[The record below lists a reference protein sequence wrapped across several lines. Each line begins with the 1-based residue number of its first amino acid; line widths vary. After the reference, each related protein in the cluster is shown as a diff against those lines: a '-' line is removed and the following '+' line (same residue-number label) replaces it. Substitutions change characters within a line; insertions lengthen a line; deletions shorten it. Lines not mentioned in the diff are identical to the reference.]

1 MKQID
6 IRKLD
11 EIKERH
17 WNYCSKSLNPANLDN
32 QNKEQMQQFKR
43 LCISNPFN
51 FDNATDIV
59 EEFLRDITINVDLRS
74 QYESFR
80 KSQNSEWNGTK
91 LIKELGVEVCPY
103 CGMNYFSTV
112 SKSENGRTVS
122 VATLDHYIPKESYP
136 MLALNIYNLI
146 PCCKN
151 CNSTFKGTS
160 TDKIINPY
168 FYSLE
173 NNLKFKMPIQNI
185 KNFIFDKDSKY
196 EIEVENC
203 AKDKRVWTMVNEHI
217 RVLSIKERYQY
228 FETIA
233 KSILKKKVYYNN
245 TRISELQSFEEL
257 KFKKG
262 DIEKMLICQDIFN
275 ENEPFLKFKNDIW
288 NQCSEE

>member
-1 MKQID
+1 MKQLD

-11 EIKERH
+11 EIKEQH
-17 WNYCSKSLNPANLDN
+17 FEYCKDLSEVAHLSDEKKEILFIKSPFTAKMNA
-32 QNKEQMQQFKR
+32 KR
-43 LCISNPFN
+43 LYQRDYKNIDLSN
-51 FDNATDIV
+51 AY
-59 EEFLRDITINVDLRS
+59 
-74 QYESFR
+74 QKFR
-80 KSQNSEWNGTK
+80 EYKKTKWNGVD
-91 LIKELGVEVCPY
+91 LIKELGVTICPY
-103 CGMNYFSTV
+103 CGMNYFSTI
-112 SKSENGRTVS
+112 SKSESGRTVS

-160 TDKIINPY
+160 TAKIINPY

-173 NNLKFKMPIQNI
+173 NNLKFKVSIQNL
-185 KNFIFDKDSKY
+185 KNFISDENSKY
-196 EIEVENC
+196 EIEVENR
-203 AKDKRVWTMVNEHI
+203 AKDKRVRTMVKEHI

-245 TRISELQSFEEL
+245 TRISELESFEEL
-257 KFKKG
+257 FKKG

-288 NQCSEE
+288 NQFSEE

>member
-17 WNYCSKSLNPANLDN
+17 FEYCKDLSEVAHLSDEKKEILFIKSPFTAKMNA
-32 QNKEQMQQFKR
+32 KR
-43 LCISNPFN
+43 LYQRDYKNIDLSN
-51 FDNATDIV
+51 AY
-59 EEFLRDITINVDLRS
+59 
-74 QYESFR
+74 QKFR
-80 KSQNSEWNGTK
+80 EYKKTKWNGVD
-91 LIKELGVEVCPY
+91 LIKELGVTICPY

-122 VATLDHYIPKESYP
+122 VATLDHYITKESYP

-185 KNFIFDKDSKY
+185 KNFIFDNDSKY

>member
-17 WNYCSKSLNPANLDN
+17 FEYCKDLSEVAHLSDEKKEILFIKSPFTAKMNA
-32 QNKEQMQQFKR
+32 KR
-43 LCISNPFN
+43 LYQRDYKNIDLSN
-51 FDNATDIV
+51 AY
-59 EEFLRDITINVDLRS
+59 
-74 QYESFR
+74 QKFR
-80 KSQNSEWNGTK
+80 EYKKTKWNGVD
-91 LIKELGVEVCPY
+91 LIKELGVTVCPY

-112 SKSENGRTVS
+112 SKSESGRTVS

-196 EIEVENC
+196 EIEVENR

-233 KSILKKKVYYNN
+233 KSILKKKIYYNN

>member
-17 WNYCSKSLNPANLDN
+17 FEYCKDLSEVAHLSDEKKEILFIKSPFTAKMNA
-32 QNKEQMQQFKR
+32 KR
-43 LCISNPFN
+43 LYQRDYKNIDLSN
-51 FDNATDIV
+51 AY
-59 EEFLRDITINVDLRS
+59 
-74 QYESFR
+74 QKFR
-80 KSQNSEWNGTK
+80 EYKKTKWNGVD
-91 LIKELGVEVCPY
+91 LIKELGVTICPY

-160 TDKIINPY
+160 TAKIINPY
-168 FYSLE
+168 FYSIE

-196 EIEVENC
+196 EIEVENR

-275 ENEPFLKFKNDIW
+275 DNEPFLKFKNDIW

>member
-17 WNYCSKSLNPANLDN
+17 FEYCKDLSEVAHLSDEKKEILFIKSPFTAKMNA
-32 QNKEQMQQFKR
+32 KR
-43 LCISNPFN
+43 LYQRDYKNIDLSN
-51 FDNATDIV
+51 AY
-59 EEFLRDITINVDLRS
+59 
-74 QYESFR
+74 QKFR
-80 KSQNSEWNGTK
+80 EYKKTKWNGVD
-91 LIKELGVEVCPY
+91 LIKELGVTICPY

-112 SKSENGRTVS
+112 SKSESGRTVS

-160 TDKIINPY
+160 TAKIINPY

-173 NNLKFKMPIQNI
+173 NNLKFKVSIQNL
-185 KNFIFDKDSKY
+185 KNFISDENSKY
-196 EIEVENC
+196 EIEVENR
-203 AKDKRVWTMVNEHI
+203 AKDKRVRTMVKEHI

-245 TRISELQSFEEL
+245 TRISELESFEEL
-257 KFKKG
+257 FKKG

-288 NQCSEE
+288 NQFSEE

>member
-17 WNYCSKSLNPANLDN
+17 FEYCKNLSEVAHLSDKEKEILFIKSPFTVKMNA
-32 QNKEQMQQFKR
+32 KR
-43 LCISNPFN
+43 LYPRDYKKIDLSN
-51 FDNATDIV
+51 AY
-59 EEFLRDITINVDLRS
+59 
-74 QYESFR
+74 QKFR
-80 KSQNSEWNGTK
+80 KYKKTKWNGVD
-91 LIKELGVEVCPY
+91 LIKELGITVCPY
-103 CGMNYFSTV
+103 CGINYFSTV
-112 SKSENGRTVS
+112 SKNENKRIIS

-151 CNSTFKGTS
+151 CNSSFKGRS
-160 TDKIINPY
+160 TAKVINPY

-173 NNLKFKMPIQNI
+173 NNLKFKIPIQNL
-185 KNFIFDKDSKY
+185 KNFISDEDSKY
-196 EIEVENC
+196 EIEVENR
-203 AKDKRVWTMVNEHI
+203 AKNEEVRTMVNEHI

-245 TRISELQSFEEL
+245 THISELESFKEL
-257 KFKKG
+257 FKKG

>member
-6 IRKLD
+6 VRKLD

-17 WNYCSKSLNPANLDN
+17 FEYCKDLSEVAHLSDKKKEILFIKSPFTAKMNA
-32 QNKEQMQQFKR
+32 KR
-43 LCISNPFN
+43 LYQ
-51 FDNATDIV
+51 
-59 EEFLRDITINVDLRS
+59 RDYKNIDLRNAY
-74 QYESFR
+74 QKFR
-80 KSQNSEWNGTK
+80 EYKKTKWNGVD
-91 LIKELGVEVCPY
+91 LIKELGVTICPY

-160 TDKIINPY
+160 TAKIINPY
-168 FYSLE
+168 FYSIE

-196 EIEVENC
+196 EIEVENR

>member
-1 MKQID
+1 
-6 IRKLD
+6 
-11 EIKERH
+11 
-17 WNYCSKSLNPANLDN
+17 
-32 QNKEQMQQFKR
+32 
-43 LCISNPFN
+43 
-51 FDNATDIV
+51 
-59 EEFLRDITINVDLRS
+59 
-74 QYESFR
+74 
-80 KSQNSEWNGTK
+80 
-91 LIKELGVEVCPY
+91 
-103 CGMNYFSTV
+103 MNYFSTV

-160 TDKIINPY
+160 TAKIINPY
-168 FYSLE
+168 FYSIE

-196 EIEVENC
+196 EIEVENR

>member
-17 WNYCSKSLNPANLDN
+17 FEYCKDLSEVAHLSDEKKEILFIKSPFTAKMNA
-32 QNKEQMQQFKR
+32 KR
-43 LCISNPFN
+43 LYQ
-51 FDNATDIV
+51 
-59 EEFLRDITINVDLRS
+59 RDYKNIDLRNAY
-74 QYESFR
+74 QKFR
-80 KSQNSEWNGTK
+80 EYKKTKWNGVD
-91 LIKELGVEVCPY
+91 LIKELGVTICPY

-196 EIEVENC
+196 EIEVENR

>member
-1 MKQID
+1 MKQLD

-11 EIKERH
+11 EIKEQH
-17 WNYCSKSLNPANLDN
+17 FEYCKDLSEVAHLSDEKKEILFIKSPFTAKMNA
-32 QNKEQMQQFKR
+32 KR
-43 LCISNPFN
+43 LYQRDYKNIDLSN
-51 FDNATDIV
+51 AY
-59 EEFLRDITINVDLRS
+59 
-74 QYESFR
+74 QKFR
-80 KSQNSEWNGTK
+80 EYKKTKWNGVD
-91 LIKELGVEVCPY
+91 LIKELGVTICPY

-112 SKSENGRTVS
+112 SKSESGRTVS

-160 TDKIINPY
+160 TAKIINPY

-173 NNLKFKMPIQNI
+173 NNLKFKVSIQNL
-185 KNFIFDKDSKY
+185 KNFISDENSKY
-196 EIEVENC
+196 EIEVENR
-203 AKDKRVWTMVNEHI
+203 AKDKRVRTMVKEHI

-245 TRISELQSFEEL
+245 TRISELESFEEL
-257 KFKKG
+257 FKKG

-288 NQCSEE
+288 NQFSEE